1 MLMKDPVFPVPSS
14 LIEKACSFN
23 DYKCG
28 QEFDLDGGILI
39 KTGQLNHPNGACGYR
54 IEFEGKIIAV
64 CTDTEHFEDRIDEN
78 VVALAQN
85 ADLMVYDAA
94 YTEES
99 YPNFKGWG
107 HSTWQEAIKVADA
120 ANVKQTFL
128 FHHDPSHSDDVMDK
142 IAKEVALIRVG
153 VRPAIEGETVVI

>member
-1 MLMKDPVFPVPSS
+1 MKAPIFPVPSS

-23 DYKCG
+23 DYDCG
-28 QEFDLDGGILI
+28 HEFDLDGGILI

-54 IEFEGKIIAV
+54 IEFEGKIIAI
-64 CTDTEHFEDRIDEN
+64 CTDTEHFEGRIDDN
-78 VVALAQN
+78 VVALAKD
-85 ADLMVYDAA
+85 ADIMVYDAA

-142 IAKEVALIRVG
+142 IAEEVALIRGG
-153 VRPAIEGETVVI
+153 VRPAIEGETVTV